1 MEIEN
6 PFGNEIIV
14 IKNFLDQKIVDKII
28 FLAESLDEKDWAMLN
43 DEACDDYQNKIY
55 PIECSFDITGKLLD
69 RQTLSK
75 ITDDARNVFFSIYKD
90 EETVLHINDFGI
102 LSRTF
107 GRGMGEHSDV
117 GDNDPHQTRFGLVLY
132 LNTQDKDFTGGELHY
147 TKLGISYFPVA
158 GDLVIHPGSEEY
170 SHEVKDVTSG
180 VRYMMSAF
188 AKTIVP
194 VF

>member
-1 MEIEN
+1 MQIEK
-6 PFGNEIIV
+6 PFDNEIVV
-14 IKNFLDQKIVDKII
+14 IKNFLDQKTIDKIM
-28 FLAESLDEKDWAMLN
+28 FLASALDEEDWAKLN
-43 DEACDDYQNKIY
+43 DEACDDYQNKIH
-55 PIECSFDITGKLLD
+55 PIQCSPDGTGKHID
-69 RQTLSK
+69 RETISK
-75 ITDDARNVFFSIYKD
+75 ITDDARNVFFSIYKN
-90 EETVLHINDFGI
+90 EEKILRLSDFGI

-107 GRGMGEHSDV
+107 GNGMGEHSDV

-132 LNTQDKDFTGGELHY
+132 LNTQNKDFTGGELHY

-180 VRYMMSAF
+180 VRYMMSSF